1 MAALRQNG
9 EVFGDL
15 RRQAPGAIRR
25 ANLLLLRSAL
35 ALGAALTGL
44 ASLVALLGDD
54 PGATNRAL
62 RFVDIVGPD
71 GGSSAIR
78 GTLAAAFR
86 YDALAALCLIAAA
99 VGVVWLSAAYLR
111 AFLRAVPA
119 TEAAGAPADR
129 RPGALGA
136 LTLLTLAGL
145 FAAVAAA
152 LVFSGTDGSCRDRR
166 ARWWRPRAHLVE
178 RGQVAVPRGRVRAA
192 LRVPLPCRRDASAR
206 PPAPDLS
213 SPGRC
218 RRPVGA
224 RARRLHL
231 LPGELRL
238 VRPDLREPRRHGGVA
253 DVADPV
259 QRPLLRHARPAGGR
273 PRRVHTG
280 ACGLAGGFPGD
291 LGGLRGLRRGARPVR
306 QRLRGRCPRDRG
318 ARLAVAVEHRD
329 SARRGTESRAH
340 TGARRRWTACAPPGP
355 TSSSSGSC
363 GPRSKTTSPTAA
375 CGARSPAVRG
385 RRGC

>member
-35 ALGAALTGL
+35 ALGAALIGL
-44 ASLVALLGDD
+44 ASVVALLGDD
-54 PGATNRAL
+54 PGATNRAM

-129 RPGALGA
+129 GPGALGA
-136 LTLLTLAGL
+136 LTLLTLGGL

-152 LVFSGTDGSCRDRR
+152 LVFWDRR
-166 ARWWRPRAHLVE
+166 LVPRSTRWWAE
-178 RGQVAVPRGRVRAA
+178 
-192 LRVPLPCRRDASAR
+192 
-206 PPAPDLS
+206 
-213 SPGRC
+213 
-218 RRPVGA
+218 
-224 RARRLHL
+224 
-231 LPGELRL
+231 
-238 VRPDLREPRRHGGVA
+238 
-253 DVADPV
+253 
-259 QRPLLRHARPAGGR
+259 
-273 PRRVHTG
+273 T
-280 ACGLAGGFPGD
+280 
-291 LGGLRGLRRGARPVR
+291 
-306 QRLRGRCPRDRG
+306 
-318 ARLAVAVEHRD
+318 
-329 SARRGTESRAH
+329 
-340 TGARRRWTACAPPGP
+340 
-355 TSSSSGSC
+355 
-363 GPRSKTTSPTAA
+363 
-375 CGARSPAVRG
+375 ARSPCGTRASG
-385 RRGC
+385 RASWSRTCCSSCPSTVPS